1 MSLQQLYVSL
11 LAGGLVVLV
20 SIVATRV
27 ASRVGLPSLL
37 LFLALGVVLGE
48 DVLGVEFNDAQLAQN
63 LGTAAL
69 AVILIE
75 GGLTTAWS
83 DIRSVIAP
91 AGVLASAGVG
101 VSTAVTAVG
110 AHYLLTMGWQQALLL
125 GAILSSTDAAAV
137 FSVLRVLPLPQRVAG
152 LLEAES
158 GFNDAPSVILV
169 LLFSTTP
176 FHLSAPAL
184 VGTLLYELA
193 AGAAI
198 GVALGWLGRIAL
210 PRIALP
216 ASGLYPLATFGLGI
230 VAFAAAG
237 AAHASGFLAAYVAAL
252 ILANAGL
259 PHRAATRSF
268 AEGLGWLAQIGL
280 FVLLGLLVTPHRLPQ
295 QILPALAIGLVLL
308 LVARPLAVASSLLFF
323 RIPFREQAFLSWAGL
338 RGAVPI
344 VLATFPIVRG
354 VPDSDRLLDIVF
366 VLVVI
371 FTLVQGP
378 TLPWVARR
386 LGLTEAALTLDVE
399 VESTPLE
406 EMRADLLQVQ
416 IGATSHLHGVELFEL
431 RLPAGANV
439 TLVVRDDKGFVPTP
453 NTPLRRGDQLLI
465 VTTAEARRR
474 AEQRVREVSERG
486 RLAGWP
492 MSGDR

>member
-1 MSLQQLYVSL
+1 
-11 LAGGLVVLV
+11 
-20 SIVATRV
+20 
-27 ASRVGLPSLL
+27 
-37 LFLALGVVLGE
+37 
-48 DVLGVEFNDAQLAQN
+48 VLGVEFNDAQLAQN

-75 GGLTTAWS
+75 GGLTTDWS
-83 DIRSVIAP
+83 AIRSVIAP

-110 AHYLLTMGWQQALLL
+110 AHYLLAMGWQQALLL

-198 GVALGWLGRIAL
+198 GVALGWLGRSPYL
-210 PRIALP
+210 DCVTRLRPLP
-216 ASGLYPLATFGLGI
+216 AGHLRLGI

-295 QILPALAIGLVLL
+295 QILPALVIGLVLL
-308 LVARPLAVASSLLFF
+308 LIARPLAVASSLLFF

-344 VLATFPIVRG
+344 VLATFRSCG
-354 VPDSDRLLDIVF
+354 AY
-366 VLVVI
+366 
-371 FTLVQGP
+371 P
-378 TLPWVARR
+378 T
-386 LGLTEAALTLDVE
+386 
-399 VESTPLE
+399 
-406 EMRADLLQVQ
+406 
-416 IGATSHLHGVELFEL
+416 ATGCWTSF
-431 RLPAGANV
+431 
-439 TLVVRDDKGFVPTP
+439 
-453 NTPLRRGDQLLI
+453 
-465 VTTAEARRR
+465 
-474 AEQRVREVSERG
+474 SSS
-486 RLAGWP
+486 W
-492 MSGDR
+492 

>member
-1 MSLQQLYVSL
+1 MSLQQLYVTL
-11 LAGGLVVLV
+11 LVGSLVVLV

-48 DVLGVEFNDAQLAQN
+48 DVLGIEFNDAQLAQD

-101 VSTAVTAVG
+101 MSTAVTAVG
-110 AHYLLTMGWQQALLL
+110 AHYLLAMGWQQALLL
-125 GAILSSTDAAAV
+125 GAILASTDAAAV
-137 FSVLRVLPLPQRVAG
+137 FSILRVLPLPQRVAG

-198 GVALGWLGRIAL
+198 GVALGWLGAIAL

-237 AAHASGFLAAYVAAL
+237 AAHASGFLAAYLAAL
-252 ILANAGL
+252 VLANAGL
-259 PHRAATRSF
+259 LVRRPATPRRACCGSRFPRRHLGPLCIA
-268 AEGLGWLAQIGL
+268 AGLILAGQPVAGLGQSVAP
-280 FVLLGLLVTPHRLPQ
+280 LGPGGQRSRRRLPHG
-295 QILPALAIGLVLL
+295 LAIAGVLRGVDLRGVGENL
-308 LVARPLAVASSLLFF
+308 LDLRQRPVGRLRRVAGQFRPVQAHFPSDTTPSAASSRSTWLNGPPSGFSC
-323 RIPFREQAFLSWAGL
+323 RL
-338 RGAVPI
+338 RNRAI
-344 VLATFPIVRG
+344 VA
-354 VPDSDRLLDIVF
+354 
-366 VLVVI
+366 
-371 FTLVQGP
+371 
-378 TLPWVARR
+378 
-386 LGLTEAALTLDVE
+386 
-399 VESTPLE
+399 
-406 EMRADLLQVQ
+406 
-416 IGATSHLHGVELFEL
+416 
-431 RLPAGANV
+431 
-439 TLVVRDDKGFVPTP
+439 
-453 NTPLRRGDQLLI
+453 
-465 VTTAEARRR
+465 
-474 AEQRVREVSERG
+474 
-486 RLAGWP
+486 
-492 MSGDR
+492 